1 MKDYVVRIY
10 ESRLVDR
17 SFFVGLYFFGEMESK
32 IIKENMGEWRGVKGF
47 FRRAIGGGVQFCI
60 FYGSFLEQSSLGIWV
75 DLEYVVGWDLKEF
88 GSF

>member
-47 FRRAIGGGVQFCI
+47 FRRVIGGGV
-60 FYGSFLEQSSLGIWV
+60 
-75 DLEYVVGWDLKEF
+75 
-88 GSF
+88 